1 MTTSTQ
7 NTANTTA
14 TLDPVQ
20 AAMAQAAAQAEALI
34 AQANQMVPVTQN
46 LPSTA
51 VAEFTEEDAIQ
62 AGLAVDSWIK
72 VCPDGLLMTKEATAK
87 TAIDSFKAVINMNMG
102 VGYRIM
108 QSISWGNPSKFA
120 KTYNNPKA
128 GLALAVDGRNWQQV
142 VAQAKAEDPR
152 CYDFQTAEVAMT
164 LLEQTG
170 SLEAGKVVATSFS
183 FSQHKVWQSF
193 LQEVTKAGLRGKDVE
208 VEIGYKVATKPNCK
222 PWGLFTFKLIG
233 EYFDQE

>member
-1 MTTSTQ
+1 MTTSTTQ
-7 NTANTTA
+7 A

-20 AAMAQAAAQAEALI
+20 QAMAQAAAQAEALI
-34 AQANQMVPVTQN
+34 AQANQMVPATTQ
-46 LPSTA
+46 LPANA
-51 VAEFTEEDAIQ
+51 VPAQFTEEDAIQ
-62 AGLAVDSWIK
+62 SGLVVDSWIK

-87 TAIDSFKAVINMNMG
+87 TAIDSFRAVINMNMG
-102 VGYRIM
+102 IGYRVM

-128 GLALAVDGRNWQQV
+128 GLALATDGRNWQQV
-142 VAQAKAEDPR
+142 VAQAKAEDPK

-164 LLEQTG
+164 LLSQAGTVE
-170 SLEAGKVVATSFS
+170 EGKVVATSFS
-183 FSQHKVWQSF
+183 FSQHKAWQAF

>member
-7 NTANTTA
+7 NTANTMA

>member
-1 MTTSTQ
+1 MNTSTQ

>member
-87 TAIDSFKAVINMNMG
+87 TAIDSFKAVINMSMG